1 LSFIQRF
8 FTAILPPSWAASMEA
23 DSRAWM
29 ARCQACGNERSI
41 WDMGGIRW
49 KAVGNSWTLLRCPA
63 CGRAR
68 WHRLHKVDRA

>member
-1 LSFIQRF
+1 VSFIQRLM
-8 FTAILPPSWAASMEA
+8 TAILPRSWEASMEA

-29 ARCQACGNERSI
+29 ASCETCGYERSL

-49 KAVGNSWTLLRCPA
+49 KAVGNSRTRHRCPA

-68 WHRLHKVDRA
+68 WHRLHKVERA